1 MKLEAAVAGW
11 IHVEAGGCNTT
22 ASVRANPGERST
34 KMTDNNAVIAVF
46 TDHEGAE
53 AAVKKLADAGIDM
66 KHLSVVGKG
75 YHTDE
80 KVVGFYNT
88 ADRIKFWGKRG
99 AFWGGL
105 WGWLFGG
112 VFMFIPVVGHVVV
125 LGYLASM
132 VIAAVEGAVVV
143 GGLSALGAAL
153 YSSGIPKDSAI
164 AYETAI
170 KAEGFLVTAHGPD
183 EEMERARVILA
194 TLGASRVDLH
204 QTAAAS
210 VSANAAH
217 VA

>member
-1 MKLEAAVAGW
+1 
-11 IHVEAGGCNTT
+11 
-22 ASVRANPGERST
+22 
-34 KMTDNNAVIAVF
+34 MTNDNAVIAVF
-46 TDHEGAE
+46 SDHQGAE
-53 AAVKKLADAGIDM
+53 AAVKKLADAGIDI

-88 ADRIKFWGKRG
+88 GDRMKFWGKRG

-132 VIAAVEGAVVV
+132 AIAAVEGAVVV

-153 YSSGIPKDSAI
+153 YGSGIPKDSVV

-170 KAEGFLVTAHGPD
+170 TADGFLVTAHGPA
-183 EEMERARVILA
+183 EEMTRAKAILG
-194 TLGASRVDLH
+194 TLGAARVDLH
-204 QTAAAS
+204 ERAPDSESTAP
-210 VSANAAH
+210 

>member
-1 MKLEAAVAGW
+1 MAD
-11 IHVEAGGCNTT
+11 T
-22 ASVRANPGERST
+22 
-34 KMTDNNAVIAVF
+34 NAVIAVF
-46 TDHEGAE
+46 SEHQAAE
-53 AAVKKLADAGIDM
+53 AAVKKLAEAGIDM
-66 KHLSVVGKG
+66 KHLSVIGKG
-75 YHTDE
+75 YHTE
-80 KVVGFYNT
+80 ESVIGFYNT
-88 ADRIKFWGKRG
+88 GDRVKFWGKRG

-132 VIAAVEGAVVV
+132 VIAAVEGAVIV

-153 YSSGIPKDSAI
+153 YGSGIPKDSVI

-170 KAEGFLVTAHGPD
+170 TADSFLVTAHGPA
-183 EEMERARVILA
+183 EEMARAKAILG

-204 QTAAAS
+204 ERAAGS
-210 VSANAAH
+210 ESTGH

>member
-1 MKLEAAVAGW
+1 
-11 IHVEAGGCNTT
+11 
-22 ASVRANPGERST
+22 
-34 KMTDNNAVIAVF
+34 MTDNNAVIAVF
-46 TDHEGAE
+46 TDHQGAE

-88 ADRIKFWGKRG
+88 GDRVKFWGKRG

-112 VFMFIPVVGHVVV
+112 VFMFIPVIGHVVV

-132 VIAAVEGAVVV
+132 VVSAIEGAAVV

-153 YSSGIPKDSAI
+153 YGSGIPKDSVV

-170 KAEGFLVTAHGPD
+170 TADGFLVTAHGPA
-183 EEMERARVILA
+183 EEVSRAKAILG
-194 TLGASRVDLH
+194 TLGATRVDLH
-204 QTAAAS
+204 ESATGPAS
-210 VSANAAH
+210 TGP